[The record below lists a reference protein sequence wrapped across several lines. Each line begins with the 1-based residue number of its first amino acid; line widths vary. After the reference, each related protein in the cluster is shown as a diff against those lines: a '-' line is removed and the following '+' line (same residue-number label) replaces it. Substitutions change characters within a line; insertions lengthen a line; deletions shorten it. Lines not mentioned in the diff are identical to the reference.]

1 MVNVGRK
8 LGNQLPHMKNY
19 HKKKKKKKQQTNKT
33 FHTNTIIEQILR
45 LYKTL

>member
-8 LGNQLPHMKNY
+8 LGNQIPHMKNY
-19 HKKKKKKKQQTNKT
+19 HKKQQTNKT

>member
-19 HKKKKKKKQQTNKT
+19 HKKKQQTNKT